1 MKLLVCMEAHFDDEL
16 QEKNVSIAS
25 SLKIKSVT

>member
-1 MKLLVCMEAHFDDEL
+1 MEAHFNTDDEL